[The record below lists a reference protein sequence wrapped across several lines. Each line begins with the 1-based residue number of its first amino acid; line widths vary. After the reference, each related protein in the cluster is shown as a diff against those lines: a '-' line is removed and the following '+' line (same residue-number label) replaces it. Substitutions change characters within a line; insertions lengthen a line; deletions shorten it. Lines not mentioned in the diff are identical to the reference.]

1 MKHTLL
7 LLLSLLCWS
16 ATVFADITV
25 VDDSGTKVVLAKP
38 AESIVSL
45 SPHLTELLFSLGVGD
60 RIRATVDFSDYPE
73 AALKIPRL
81 GNAFS
86 VSVEAVI
93 EQTPDLIV
101 AWMTGGNHRTFE
113 QLRALGYPVFVNEAD
128 SLAGIATAVEQL
140 GVLVGE
146 TGRGL
151 ELAATFRDGLESV
164 RHARRGAGTP
174 KVFFQI
180 SDAQLYTVNSKH
192 LIGQAIEICG
202 AENIFADV
210 SLFVPMVSYESLVE
224 RNPDILVI
232 SSPYP
237 GYKSAWDERWK
248 DLGWSD
254 RVRTIDASL
263 ITRPS
268 LRMLEGVKILCETID
283 Q

>member
-7 LLLSLLCWS
+7 LFLCWS
-16 ATVFADITV
+16 VTVFADITV
-25 VDDSGTKVVLAKP
+25 VDDSGTTLVLAEP
-38 AESIVSL
+38 AGKIVSL

-60 RIRATVDFSDYPE
+60 RIEATVDFSDYPE
-73 AALKIPRL
+73 AALTIPRL

-93 EQTPDLIV
+93 EQSPDLIV

-113 QLRALGYPVFVNEAD
+113 QLRALGYPVFVNEAS
-128 SLAGIATAVEQL
+128 SLVGIAAAVQQL
-140 GVLVGE
+140 GILVGKPE
-146 TGRGL
+146 RGL
-151 ELAATFRDGLESV
+151 ELAEKFRVDLQRLRQSSS
-164 RHARRGAGTP
+164 GAGSP

-180 SDAQLYTVNSKH
+180 SDAQLYTVNSQH
-192 LIGQAIEICG
+192 LIGQAIEVCG
-202 AENIFADV
+202 AENIFSDV
-210 SLFVPMVSYESLVE
+210 EFFVPMVSYESVVE
-224 RNPDILVI
+224 RNPDVLVV

-237 GYKSAWDERWK
+237 GYKSAWDDRWN
-248 DLGWSD
+248 DLGWSG

-268 LRMLEGVKILCETID
+268 LRMLEGIKMLCETLG

>member
-1 MKHTLL
+1 M
-7 LLLSLLCWS
+7 
-16 ATVFADITV
+16 
-25 VDDSGTKVVLAKP
+25 LAEP
-38 AESIVSL
+38 AGKIVSL

-60 RIRATVDFSDYPE
+60 RIEATVDFSDYPE

-93 EQTPDLIV
+93 EQSPDLIV

-113 QLRALGYPVFVNEAD
+113 QLRALGYPVFVNEAS
-128 SLAGIATAVEQL
+128 SLVDIAAAVQQL
-140 GVLVGE
+140 GVLVGKPRR
-146 TGRGL
+146 GRELAEDFKVGL
-151 ELAATFRDGLESV
+151 ERLKQSNRDANS
-164 RHARRGAGTP
+164 P

-180 SDAQLYTVNSKH
+180 SDAQLYTVNSQH

-202 AENIFADV
+202 AENIFSDV
-210 SLFVPMVSYESLVE
+210 EFFVPMVSYESVVE
-224 RNPDILVI
+224 RNPDFLVV

-237 GYKSAWDERWK
+237 EYKSVWNERWEN
-248 DLGWSD
+248 LGWSG

-268 LRMLEGVKILCETID
+268 LRMLEGIKVLCETIG

>member
-1 MKHTLL
+1 MKTTLV
-7 LLLSLLCWS
+7 LCLFWS
-16 ATVFADITV
+16 VTLFADIRV
-25 VDDSGTKVVLAKP
+25 VDDSGTAVLLAEP
-38 AESIVSL
+38 AGKIVSL

-60 RIRATVDFSDYPE
+60 RIEATVDFSDYPE

-93 EQTPDLIV
+93 EQSPDLIV

-113 QLRALGYPVFVNEAD
+113 QLRALGYPVFVNEAS
-128 SLAGIATAVEQL
+128 SLVDIAAAVQQL
-140 GVLVGE
+140 GVLVGKPRR
-146 TGRGL
+146 GRELAEDFKVGL
-151 ELAATFRDGLESV
+151 ERLKQSNRDADS
-164 RHARRGAGTP
+164 P

-180 SDAQLYTVNSKH
+180 SDAQLYTVNSQH

-202 AENIFADV
+202 AENIFSDV
-210 SLFVPMVSYESLVE
+210 EFFVPMVSYESVVE
-224 RNPDILVI
+224 RNPDFLVV

-237 GYKSAWDERWK
+237 EYKSVWNERWEN
-248 DLGWSD
+248 LGWSG

-268 LRMLEGVKILCETID
+268 LRMLEGIKVLCETIG

>member
-7 LLLSLLCWS
+7 LFLCWS
-16 ATVFADITV
+16 VTVFADITV
-25 VDDSGTKVVLAKP
+25 VADSGTTVVLAEP
-38 AESIVSL
+38 AGKIVSL

-60 RIRATVDFSDYPE
+60 RIEATVDFSDYPE
-73 AALKIPRL
+73 AALNIPRF

-93 EQTPDLIV
+93 EQSPDLIV

-113 QLRALGYPVFVNEAD
+113 QLRALGYPVFVNEAS
-128 SLAGIATAVEQL
+128 SLVGIAVAVQQL
-140 GVLVGE
+140 GILVGKPE
-146 TGRGL
+146 RGL
-151 ELAATFRDGLESV
+151 ELAENFRVDLESL
-164 RHARRGAGTP
+164 RQSSSGAGSP

-180 SDAQLYTVNSKH
+180 SDAQLYTVNSQH
-192 LIGQAIEICG
+192 LIGQAIEVCG
-202 AENIFADV
+202 AENIFSDV
-210 SLFVPMVSYESLVE
+210 EFLVPMVSYESVVE
-224 RNPDILVI
+224 RNPDVLVV

-237 GYKSAWDERWK
+237 GYKSAWYDRWN
-248 DLGWSD
+248 DLGWGG

-268 LRMLEGVKILCETID
+268 LRMLEGIKMLCETLG

>member
-1 MKHTLL
+1 MKYTLL
-7 LLLSLLCWS
+7 LLFYWS
-16 ATVFADITV
+16 VTVLADITV
-25 VDDSGTKVVLAKP
+25 VDDSGTTLVLAEP
-38 AESIVSL
+38 AGKIVSL

-60 RIRATVDFSDYPE
+60 RIEATVDFSDYPE

-93 EQTPDLIV
+93 EQSPDLIV

-113 QLRALGYPVFVNEAD
+113 QLRALGYPVFVNEAS
-128 SLAGIATAVEQL
+128 SLVGIAAAVQQL
-140 GVLVGE
+140 GILVGKPE
-146 TGRGL
+146 RGL
-151 ELAATFRDGLESV
+151 ELAEKFRVDLQRLRQSSS
-164 RHARRGAGTP
+164 GAGSP

-180 SDAQLYTVNSKH
+180 SDAQLYTVNSQH
-192 LIGQAIEICG
+192 LIGQAIEVCG
-202 AENIFADV
+202 AENIFSDV
-210 SLFVPMVSYESLVE
+210 EFFVPMVSYESVVE
-224 RNPDILVI
+224 RNPDVLVV

-237 GYKSAWDERWK
+237 GYKSAWDDRWN

-254 RVRTIDASL
+254 RVRIIDASL

-268 LRMLEGVKILCETID
+268 LRMLEGIKMLCKVLA

>member
-7 LLLSLLCWS
+7 LFLCWS
-16 ATVFADITV
+16 VTVFADITV
-25 VDDSGTKVVLAKP
+25 VDDSGTTLVLAEP
-38 AESIVSL
+38 ARKIVSL

-60 RIRATVDFSDYPE
+60 RIEATVDFSDYPE
-73 AALKIPRL
+73 AALNIPRL

-93 EQTPDLIV
+93 EQSPDLIV

-113 QLRALGYPVFVNEAD
+113 QLRALGYPVFVNEAS
-128 SLAGIATAVEQL
+128 SLVGIAVAVQQL
-140 GVLVGE
+140 GILVGKPD
-146 TGRGL
+146 RGL
-151 ELAATFRDGLESV
+151 ELAESFRVDLERLRQSSS
-164 RHARRGAGTP
+164 GAGSP

-180 SDAQLYTVNSKH
+180 SDAQLYTVNSQH
-192 LIGQAIEICG
+192 LIGQAIEVCG
-202 AENIFADV
+202 AENIFSDV
-210 SLFVPMVSYESLVE
+210 EFFVPMVSYESVVE
-224 RNPDILVI
+224 RNPDVLVV

-237 GYKSAWDERWK
+237 GYKSAWDDRWN
-248 DLGWSD
+248 DLGWSG

-268 LRMLEGVKILCETID
+268 LRMLEGIKMLCETLG

>member
-1 MKHTLL
+1 MKTTLV
-7 LLLSLLCWS
+7 LCLFWS
-16 ATVFADITV
+16 VTLFADIRV
-25 VDDSGTKVVLAKP
+25 VDDSGTAVVLAEP
-38 AESIVSL
+38 AGKIVSL

-60 RIRATVDFSDYPE
+60 RIEATVDFSDYPE

-93 EQTPDLIV
+93 EQSPDLIV

-113 QLRALGYPVFVNEAD
+113 QLRALGYPVFVNEAS
-128 SLAGIATAVEQL
+128 SLVDIAAAVQQL
-140 GVLVGE
+140 GVLVGKPRR
-146 TGRGL
+146 GRELAEDFKVGL
-151 ELAATFRDGLESV
+151 ERLKQSNSDADS
-164 RHARRGAGTP
+164 P
-174 KVFFQI
+174 KVFFEI
-180 SDAQLYTVNSKH
+180 SDAQLYTVNSQH

-202 AENIFADV
+202 AENIFSDV
-210 SLFVPMVSYESLVE
+210 EFFVPMVSYESVVE
-224 RNPDILVI
+224 RNPDFLVV

-237 GYKSAWDERWK
+237 EYKSVWNERWEN
-248 DLGWSD
+248 LGWSG

-268 LRMLEGVKILCETID
+268 LRMLEGIKVLCETIG

>member
-1 MKHTLL
+1 VKHTLL
-7 LLLSLLCWS
+7 LFLCWS
-16 ATVFADITV
+16 VTVFADITV
-25 VDDSGTKVVLAKP
+25 VDDSGTTLVLAEP
-38 AESIVSL
+38 ARKIVSL

-60 RIRATVDFSDYPE
+60 RIEATVDFSDYPE
-73 AALKIPRL
+73 AALNIPRL

-93 EQTPDLIV
+93 EQSPDLIV

-113 QLRALGYPVFVNEAD
+113 QLRALGYPVFVNEAS
-128 SLAGIATAVEQL
+128 SLVGIAVAVQQL
-140 GVLVGE
+140 GILVGKPD
-146 TGRGL
+146 RGL
-151 ELAATFRDGLESV
+151 ELAESFRVDLERLRQSSS
-164 RHARRGAGTP
+164 GEGSP

-180 SDAQLYTVNSKH
+180 SDAQLYTVNSQH
-192 LIGQAIEICG
+192 LIGQAIEVCG
-202 AENIFADV
+202 AENIFSDV
-210 SLFVPMVSYESLVE
+210 EFFVPMVSYESVVE
-224 RNPDILVI
+224 RNPDVLVV

-237 GYKSAWDERWK
+237 GYKSAWDDRWN

-268 LRMLEGVKILCETID
+268 LRMLEGIKMLCETLG

>member
-7 LLLSLLCWS
+7 LFLCWS
-16 ATVFADITV
+16 VTVFADITV
-25 VDDSGTKVVLAKP
+25 VDDSGTTLVLAEP
-38 AESIVSL
+38 ARKIVSL

-60 RIRATVDFSDYPE
+60 RIEATVDFSDYPE
-73 AALKIPRL
+73 AALNIPRL

-93 EQTPDLIV
+93 EQSPDLIV

-113 QLRALGYPVFVNEAD
+113 QLRALGYPVFVNEAS
-128 SLAGIATAVEQL
+128 SLVGIAVAVQQL
-140 GVLVGE
+140 GILVGKPD
-146 TGRGL
+146 RGL
-151 ELAATFRDGLESV
+151 ELAESFRVDLERLRQSSS
-164 RHARRGAGTP
+164 GEGSP

-180 SDAQLYTVNSKH
+180 SDAQLYTVNSQH
-192 LIGQAIEICG
+192 LIGQAIEVCG
-202 AENIFADV
+202 AENIFSDV
-210 SLFVPMVSYESLVE
+210 EFFVPMVSYESVVE
-224 RNPDILVI
+224 RNPDVLVV

-237 GYKSAWDERWK
+237 GYKSAWDDRWN

-268 LRMLEGVKILCETID
+268 LRMLEGIEMLCETLG

>member
-7 LLLSLLCWS
+7 IWLCWS
-16 ATVFADITV
+16 VTVFADITV
-25 VDDSGTKVVLAKP
+25 VDDSGTTVVLAEP
-38 AESIVSL
+38 AGKIVSL

-60 RIRATVDFSDYPE
+60 RIEATVDFSDYPE
-73 AALKIPRL
+73 AALNIPRL

-93 EQTPDLIV
+93 EQSPDLIV

-113 QLRALGYPVFVNEAD
+113 QLRTLGYPVFVNEAS
-128 SLAGIATAVEQL
+128 SLVGIAVAVQQL
-140 GVLVGE
+140 GILVGKPE
-146 TGRGL
+146 RGL
-151 ELAATFRDGLESV
+151 ELAENFRVDLERLRQSSS
-164 RHARRGAGTP
+164 GAGSP

-180 SDAQLYTVNSKH
+180 SDAQLYTVNSQH
-192 LIGQAIEICG
+192 LIGQAIEVCG
-202 AENIFADV
+202 AENIFSDV
-210 SLFVPMVSYESLVE
+210 EFFVPMVSYESVVE
-224 RNPDILVI
+224 RNPDVLVV

-237 GYKSAWDERWK
+237 GYKSAWDDRWN
-248 DLGWSD
+248 DLGWGG

-268 LRMLEGVKILCETID
+268 LRMLEGIKMLCETLG

>member
-1 MKHTLL
+1 VKYTLL
-7 LLLSLLCWS
+7 LFLFWSL
-16 ATVFADITV
+16 TVFAEITV
-25 VDDSGTKVVLAKP
+25 VDDSKTMVVLAEP
-38 AESIVSL
+38 ARKIVSL

-60 RIRATVDFSDYPE
+60 RIKATVDFSDYPE

-93 EQTPDLIV
+93 EQSPDLIV
-101 AWMTGGNHRTFE
+101 AWMTGGNQRTIE
-113 QLRALGYPVFVNEAD
+113 QLRSLSYPVFVNEAS
-128 SLAGIATAVEQL
+128 SLGGIAAAVQQL
-140 GVLVGE
+140 GTLVGKPE
-146 TGRGL
+146 RGL
-151 ELAATFRDGLESV
+151 ELAKKFRVDLERLRQLRSGLGS
-164 RHARRGAGTP
+164 P

-180 SDAQLYTVNSKH
+180 SDAQLYTVNSQH
-192 LIGQAIEICG
+192 LIGQAIEVCG
-202 AENIFADV
+202 AENIFSDV
-210 SLFVPMVSYESLVE
+210 EFFVPMVSYESVVE
-224 RNPDILVI
+224 RNPDVLVV

-237 GYKSAWDERWK
+237 GYKSAWDDRWN

-268 LRMLEGVKILCETID
+268 LRMLEGIKMLCETLG

>member
-7 LLLSLLCWS
+7 IWLCWS
-16 ATVFADITV
+16 VTVFADITV
-25 VDDSGTKVVLAKP
+25 VDDSGTTVVLAEP
-38 AESIVSL
+38 AGKIVSL

-60 RIRATVDFSDYPE
+60 RIEATVDFSDYPE
-73 AALKIPRL
+73 AALNIPRL

-93 EQTPDLIV
+93 EQSPDLIV

-113 QLRALGYPVFVNEAD
+113 QLRTLGYPVFVNEAS
-128 SLAGIATAVEQL
+128 SLVGIAVAVQQL
-140 GVLVGE
+140 GILVGKPE
-146 TGRGL
+146 RGL
-151 ELAATFRDGLESV
+151 ELAENFRVDLERLRQSSS
-164 RHARRGAGTP
+164 GAGSP

-180 SDAQLYTVNSKH
+180 SDAQLYTVNGQH
-192 LIGQAIEICG
+192 LIGQAIEVCG
-202 AENIFADV
+202 AENIFSDV
-210 SLFVPMVSYESLVE
+210 EFFVPMVSYESVVE
-224 RNPDILVI
+224 RNPDVLVV

-237 GYKSAWDERWK
+237 GYKSAWDDRWN
-248 DLGWSD
+248 DLGWGG

-268 LRMLEGVKILCETID
+268 LRMLEGVKILCETLD

>member
-7 LLLSLLCWS
+7 LFLCWS
-16 ATVFADITV
+16 VTVFADITV
-25 VDDSGTKVVLAKP
+25 VDDSGTTVVLAEP
-38 AESIVSL
+38 AGKIVSL

-60 RIRATVDFSDYPE
+60 RIEATVDFSDYPE
-73 AALKIPRL
+73 AALNIPRL

-93 EQTPDLIV
+93 EQSPDLIV

-113 QLRALGYPVFVNEAD
+113 QLRALGYPVFVNEAS
-128 SLAGIATAVEQL
+128 SLVGIAVAVQQL
-140 GVLVGE
+140 GILVGKPE
-146 TGRGL
+146 RGL
-151 ELAATFRDGLESV
+151 ELAENFRVDLESL
-164 RHARRGAGTP
+164 RQSGSGAGLP

-180 SDAQLYTVNSKH
+180 SDAQLYTVNSQH
-192 LIGQAIEICG
+192 LIGQAIEVCG
-202 AENIFADV
+202 AENIFSDV
-210 SLFVPMVSYESLVE
+210 EFLVPMVSYESVVE
-224 RNPDILVI
+224 RNPDVLVV

-237 GYKSAWDERWK
+237 GYKSAWDDRWN
-248 DLGWSD
+248 DLGWGG

-268 LRMLEGVKILCETID
+268 LRMLEGIKMLCETLG

>member
-7 LLLSLLCWS
+7 FFLCWS
-16 ATVFADITV
+16 VTVFADISV
-25 VDDSGTKVVLAKP
+25 VDDSGTKVVLGEP
-38 AESIVSL
+38 AVKIVSL

-60 RIRATVDFSDYPE
+60 RIMATVEFSDYPE
-73 AALKIPRL
+73 AALKISRL

-93 EQTPDLIV
+93 EQSPDLIV

-113 QLRALGYPVFVNEAD
+113 QLKALGYSVFVNEAN
-128 SLAGIATAVEQL
+128 SLVDIAEAVQQL

-146 TGRGL
+146 PERGL
-151 ELAATFRDGLESV
+151 ELAESFRVDLESI
-164 RHARRGAGTP
+164 RRSRSGAGSP

-180 SDAQLYTVNSKH
+180 SDAQLYTVNGKH

-202 AENIFADV
+202 AKNIFSDV
-210 SLFVPMVSYESLVE
+210 GLSVPMVSYESVVE
-224 RNPDILVI
+224 GNPDVLVL

-248 DLGWSD
+248 DLGWSG

-268 LRMLEGVKILCETID
+268 LRMLEGVKILCETLD

>member
-1 MKHTLL
+1 MKTTLL
-7 LLLSLLCWS
+7 LCLFWS
-16 ATVFADITV
+16 VTLFADIRV
-25 VDDSGTKVVLAKP
+25 VDDSGTAVLLAEP
-38 AESIVSL
+38 AGKIVSL

-60 RIRATVDFSDYPE
+60 RIEATVDFSDYPE

-93 EQTPDLIV
+93 EQSPDLIV

-113 QLRALGYPVFVNEAD
+113 QLRALGYPVFVNEAS
-128 SLAGIATAVEQL
+128 SLVDIAAAVQQL
-140 GVLVGE
+140 GVLVGKPRR
-146 TGRGL
+146 GRELAEDFKVGL
-151 ELAATFRDGLESV
+151 ERLKQSNRDADS
-164 RHARRGAGTP
+164 P

-180 SDAQLYTVNSKH
+180 SDAQLYTVNSQH

-202 AENIFADV
+202 AENIFSDV
-210 SLFVPMVSYESLVE
+210 EFFVPMVSYESVVE
-224 RNPDILVI
+224 RNPDFLVV

-237 GYKSAWDERWK
+237 EYKSVWNERWEN
-248 DLGWSD
+248 LGWSG

-268 LRMLEGVKILCETID
+268 LRMLEGIKVLCETIG

>member
-7 LLLSLLCWS
+7 IWLCWS
-16 ATVFADITV
+16 VTVFADITV
-25 VDDSGTKVVLAKP
+25 VDDSGTTVVLAEP
-38 AESIVSL
+38 AGKIVSL

-60 RIRATVDFSDYPE
+60 RIEATVDFSDYPE
-73 AALKIPRL
+73 AALNIPRL

-93 EQTPDLIV
+93 EQSPDLIV

-113 QLRALGYPVFVNEAD
+113 QLRTLGYPVFVNEAS
-128 SLAGIATAVEQL
+128 SLVGIAVAVQQL
-140 GVLVGE
+140 GILVGKPE
-146 TGRGL
+146 RGL
-151 ELAATFRDGLESV
+151 ELAENFRVDLESL
-164 RHARRGAGTP
+164 RQSSSGAGSP

-180 SDAQLYTVNSKH
+180 SDAQLYTVNSQH
-192 LIGQAIEICG
+192 LIGQAIEVCG
-202 AENIFADV
+202 AENIFSDV
-210 SLFVPMVSYESLVE
+210 EFFVPMVSYESVVE
-224 RNPDILVI
+224 RNPDVLVV

-237 GYKSAWDERWK
+237 GYKSAWDDRWN
-248 DLGWSD
+248 DLGWGG

-268 LRMLEGVKILCETID
+268 LRMLEGIKMLCETLG

>member
-7 LLLSLLCWS
+7 ILLCWS
-16 ATVFADITV
+16 VTVFADITV
-25 VDDSGTKVVLAKP
+25 VDDSGTTVVLAEP
-38 AESIVSL
+38 AGKIVSL

-60 RIRATVDFSDYPE
+60 RIEATVDFSDYPE
-73 AALKIPRL
+73 AALNIPRL

-93 EQTPDLIV
+93 EQSPDLIV

-113 QLRALGYPVFVNEAD
+113 QLRTLGYPVFVNEAS
-128 SLAGIATAVEQL
+128 SLVGIAVAVQQL
-140 GVLVGE
+140 GILVGKPE
-146 TGRGL
+146 RGL
-151 ELAATFRDGLESV
+151 ELAENFRVDLERLRQSSS
-164 RHARRGAGTP
+164 GAGSP

-180 SDAQLYTVNSKH
+180 SDAQLYTVNSQH
-192 LIGQAIEICG
+192 LIGQAIEVCG
-202 AENIFADV
+202 AENIFSDV
-210 SLFVPMVSYESLVE
+210 EFFVPMVSYESVVE
-224 RNPDILVI
+224 RNPDVLVV

-237 GYKSAWDERWK
+237 GYKSAWDDRWN
-248 DLGWSD
+248 DLGWGG

-268 LRMLEGVKILCETID
+268 LRMLEGIKMLCETLG

>member
-7 LLLSLLCWS
+7 LFLCWS
-16 ATVFADITV
+16 VTVFADITV
-25 VDDSGTKVVLAKP
+25 VDDSGTTVVLAEP
-38 AESIVSL
+38 AGKIVSL

-60 RIRATVDFSDYPE
+60 RIEATVDFSDYPE
-73 AALKIPRL
+73 AALNIPRL

-93 EQTPDLIV
+93 EQSPDLIV

-113 QLRALGYPVFVNEAD
+113 QLRALGYPVFVNEAS
-128 SLAGIATAVEQL
+128 SLVGIAMAVQQL
-140 GVLVGE
+140 GILVGKPD
-146 TGRGL
+146 RGL
-151 ELAATFRDGLESV
+151 ELAESFRVDLERLRQSSS
-164 RHARRGAGTP
+164 GAGSP

-180 SDAQLYTVNSKH
+180 SDAQLYTVNSQH
-192 LIGQAIEICG
+192 LIGQAIEVCG
-202 AENIFADV
+202 AENIFSDV
-210 SLFVPMVSYESLVE
+210 EFFVPMVSYESVVE
-224 RNPDILVI
+224 RNPDVLVV

-237 GYKSAWDERWK
+237 GYKSAWDDRWN
-248 DLGWSD
+248 DLGWGG

-268 LRMLEGVKILCETID
+268 LRMLEGIKMLCETLG

>member
-7 LLLSLLCWS
+7 LFLCWS
-16 ATVFADITV
+16 VTVFADITV
-25 VDDSGTKVVLAKP
+25 VDDSGTTVVLAEP
-38 AESIVSL
+38 AGKIVSL

-60 RIRATVDFSDYPE
+60 RIEATVDFSDYPE
-73 AALKIPRL
+73 AALNIPRL

-93 EQTPDLIV
+93 EQSPDLIV

-113 QLRALGYPVFVNEAD
+113 QLRALGYPVFVNEAS
-128 SLAGIATAVEQL
+128 SLVGIAVAVQQL
-140 GVLVGE
+140 GILVGKPE
-146 TGRGL
+146 RGL
-151 ELAATFRDGLESV
+151 ELAENFRVDLESL
-164 RHARRGAGTP
+164 RQSSSGAGSP

-180 SDAQLYTVNSKH
+180 SDAQLYTVNSQH
-192 LIGQAIEICG
+192 LIGQAIEVCG
-202 AENIFADV
+202 AENIFSDV
-210 SLFVPMVSYESLVE
+210 EFFVPMVSYESVVE
-224 RNPDILVI
+224 RNPDVLVV

-237 GYKSAWDERWK
+237 GYKSAWDDRWN
-248 DLGWSD
+248 DLGWGG

-268 LRMLEGVKILCETID
+268 LRMLEGIKMLCETLG

>member
-1 MKHTLL
+1 VKTTLA
-7 LLLSLLCWS
+7 LCLFWS
-16 ATVFADITV
+16 VTLFADIRV
-25 VDDSGTKVVLAKP
+25 VDDSGTAVVLAEP
-38 AESIVSL
+38 AGKIVSL

-60 RIRATVDFSDYPE
+60 RIEATVDFSDYPE

-93 EQTPDLIV
+93 EQSPDLVV

-113 QLRALGYPVFVNEAD
+113 QLRALGYPVFVNEAS
-128 SLAGIATAVEQL
+128 SLVDIAAAVQQL
-140 GVLVGE
+140 GVLVGKPRR
-146 TGRGL
+146 GRELAEDFKVGL
-151 ELAATFRDGLESV
+151 ERLKQSNRDANS
-164 RHARRGAGTP
+164 P

-180 SDAQLYTVNSKH
+180 SDAQLYTVNSQH

-202 AENIFADV
+202 AENIFSDV
-210 SLFVPMVSYESLVE
+210 EFFVPMVSYESVVE
-224 RNPDILVI
+224 RNPDFLVV

-237 GYKSAWDERWK
+237 EYKSVWNERWEN
-248 DLGWSD
+248 LGWSG

-268 LRMLEGVKILCETID
+268 LRMLEGIKVLCETIG

>member
-1 MKHTLL
+1 MKTTLA
-7 LLLSLLCWS
+7 LCLFWS
-16 ATVFADITV
+16 VTLFADIRV
-25 VDDSGTKVVLAKP
+25 VDDSGTAVVLAEP
-38 AESIVSL
+38 AGKIVSL

-60 RIRATVDFSDYPE
+60 RIEATVDFSDYPE

-93 EQTPDLIV
+93 EQSPDLIV

-113 QLRALGYPVFVNEAD
+113 QLRALGYPVFVNEAS
-128 SLAGIATAVEQL
+128 SLVDIAAAVQQL
-140 GVLVGE
+140 GVLVGKPRR
-146 TGRGL
+146 GRELAEDFKVGL
-151 ELAATFRDGLESV
+151 ERLKQSNRDADS
-164 RHARRGAGTP
+164 P

-180 SDAQLYTVNSKH
+180 SDAQLYTVNSQH

-202 AENIFADV
+202 AENIFSDV
-210 SLFVPMVSYESLVE
+210 EFFVPMVSYESVVE
-224 RNPDILVI
+224 RNPDFLVV

-237 GYKSAWDERWK
+237 EYKSVWNERWK
-248 DLGWSD
+248 NLGWSG

-268 LRMLEGVKILCETID
+268 LRMLEGIKVLCETIG

>member
-7 LLLSLLCWS
+7 LFLCWS
-16 ATVFADITV
+16 VTVFADITV
-25 VDDSGTKVVLAKP
+25 VDDSGTTVVLAEP
-38 AESIVSL
+38 AGKIVSL

-60 RIRATVDFSDYPE
+60 RIEATVDFSDYPE
-73 AALKIPRL
+73 AALNIPRL

-93 EQTPDLIV
+93 EQSPDLIV

-113 QLRALGYPVFVNEAD
+113 QLRALGYPVFVNEAS
-128 SLAGIATAVEQL
+128 SLVGIAVAVQQL
-140 GVLVGE
+140 GILVGKPE
-146 TGRGL
+146 RGL
-151 ELAATFRDGLESV
+151 ELAENFRVDLERLRQSSS
-164 RHARRGAGTP
+164 GAGSP

-180 SDAQLYTVNSKH
+180 SDAQLYTVNSQH
-192 LIGQAIEICG
+192 LIGQAIEVCG
-202 AENIFADV
+202 AENIFSDV
-210 SLFVPMVSYESLVE
+210 EFFVPMVSYESVVE
-224 RNPDILVI
+224 RNPDVLVV

-237 GYKSAWDERWK
+237 GYKSAWDDRCN
-248 DLGWSD
+248 DLGWGG

-268 LRMLEGVKILCETID
+268 LRMLEGIKMLCETLG